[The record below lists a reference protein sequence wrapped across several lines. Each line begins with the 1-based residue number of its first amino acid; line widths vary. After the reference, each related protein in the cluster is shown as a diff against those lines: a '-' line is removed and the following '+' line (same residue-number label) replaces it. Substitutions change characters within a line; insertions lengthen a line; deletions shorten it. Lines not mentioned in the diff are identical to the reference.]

1 MAARTRAM
9 ILIPLLMISF
19 SSPLKGR
26 EEGSL
31 VAPDQPHCEHV
42 GPCDPGRVA
51 WTSGDIWGMH
61 TIVPQMQQF
70 FSIINELNWIKHIC
84 TKSKINIA
92 LFNALKGWDSIFL
105 GPRQLP
111 ALLIGQCQ
119 NARQSIIKSCCKM
132 LSRWSGPC
140 CSGNRA

>member
-1 MAARTRAM
+1 MAAGTRAM

-31 VAPDQPHCEHV
+31 VAPDQPHPEHV
-42 GPCDPGRVA
+42 GPCDPGRVV
-51 WTSGDIWGMH
+51 WTNGDIWGMH
-61 TIVPQMQQF
+61 TIVPQTQQF

-92 LFNALKGWDSIFL
+92 LFNATKRLGFNCSWPEATSSSIDW
-105 GPRQLP
+105 PVSECQAIYHQQL
-111 ALLIGQCQ
+111 LQ
-119 NARQSIIKSCCKM
+119 NA
-132 LSRWSGPC
+132 
-140 CSGNRA
+140 